1 MKPILLIEDDP
12 DIRLLIEASLEIQG
26 LSVVS
31 CENGKQGID
40 EARQG
45 DFQLV
50 LLDLMMPD
58 MSGFDVLKV
67 LKSDPHTAEL
77 PVLLL
82 SASTSDEEKA
92 QAAKLGATKF
102 IEKPFDPTE
111 LGTDIIQSIGNTPH
125 DDIL

>member
-12 DIRLLIEASLEIQG
+12 DIRLLIEASLQIQG
-26 LSVVS
+26 LTVVC
-31 CENGKQGID
+31 CEDGRQGIE
-40 EARQG
+40 EARRG

-58 MSGFDVLKV
+58 MSGFEVLKA
-67 LKSDPHTAEL
+67 LKANPQTAEL

-82 SASTSDEEKA
+82 SASTSDKEKA
-92 QAAKLGATKF
+92 QAAELGAVKF

-111 LGTDIIQSIGNTPH
+111 LGMDVIELLENMSH
-125 DDIL
+125 DDTR